1 MDNVGMSAAFFV
13 FAAGA
18 APAGCVA
25 CWWPVDEFGRG
36 DTGAFGGVAGTR
48 AGGGRVM
55 AGAVAPAL
63 KRLDLDRGDP
73 QGDRTGSGQVVEM
86 AFEAVG
92 VVAVVGAV
100 PVLGELGPLQ

>member
-25 CWWPVDEFGRG
+25 RWWPVDEFGRG
-36 DTGAFGGVAGTR
+36 DAGALGSVAGAG
-48 AGGGRVM
+48 AGGGRIT

-63 KRLDLDRGDP
+63 KRVDPDWGDP
-73 QGDRTGSGQVVEM
+73 QGGGIGSGQVVEV
-86 AFEAVG
+86 AFEALG
-92 VVAVVGAV
+92 VVAVVRG
-100 PVLGELGPLQ
+100 